1 MRGNWRHI
9 AIGLTVALCSLSMEA
24 WAYRLRINGLVT
36 DYSTQQ
42 PLASARIRVYKNG
55 VLQKKLASSFA
66 GRYAYVLDNHSKYV
80 VRVDAPGYQGKCI
93 IIDTNGLEWERD
105 TRVSDLELEMR
116 LPAYCKGVDLSF
128 LDLPLGLASFEP
140 ATGHT
145 SWSRG
150 YERNITADNVD
161 LMRRYDRLVAD
172 RLLPVASKHHAGEGL
187 AVIRL

>member
-1 MRGNWRHI
+1 M
-9 AIGLTVALCSLSMEA
+9 LTIALCCMGMEA

-36 DYSTQQ
+36 DYGTQQ

-55 VLQKKLASSFA
+55 VLQKRLASNSG
-66 GRYAYVLDNHSKYV
+66 GRYAFVFDNHSKYV

-93 IIDTNGLEWERD
+93 IIDTHGLEWERD
-105 TRVSDLELEMR
+105 PRVSDLDLEMR
-116 LPAYCKGVDLSF
+116 LPAYRNDVDLSF

-150 YERNITADNVD
+150 DERNIMADNVD
-161 LMRRYDRLVAD
+161 LMQRYDRLVGD
-172 RLLPVASKHHAGEGL
+172 RLLPVASRHRAGDGL
-187 AVIRL
+187 AAIRL